1 MSFKEVVVNWLHR
14 YFSDEEAVIFLLL
27 LIGLFT
33 GLFFFG
39 STILPFLIALVFSYL
54 LQGPI
59 AFLRRLKVNEF
70 LATFI
75 VFSLF
80 ISFFFLLILWLLPL
94 LWGQLLSLVKELPT
108 MLISTKEWLDYLHEA
123 YPQFITQEQT
133 STLVNQAV
141 AEIRNL
147 GQLLVSVSI
156 SSLFN
161 LVTWLV
167 YLVLIPIFVF
177 FLLKD
182 KRKLINLFLSFMPNK
197 RGLISKI
204 WLDIDAQISNYIRG
218 LASEVLIL
226 GSIAWICFKF
236 LGLNYAELLALAVGI
251 SVLIPF
257 IGPVIST
264 LPVALVALFQFGLTS
279 DFAIVLCVY
288 AVVQAFDSNVLVPWL
303 FSEAVNLH
311 PVSILLAAL
320 FFGGL
325 WGFWG
330 LFFAIPLATMFKAII
345 QAWPTSFVPEQ
356 AQLEATDTKKLEQ
369 KS

>member
-1 MSFKEVVVNWLHR
+1 MSFRGVVNRWLQR
-14 YFSDEEAVIFLLL
+14 YFSDEEAVIFALLL
-27 LIGLFT
+27 VGFFAA
-33 GLFFFG
+33 LFFFG
-39 STILPFLIALVFSYL
+39 SMVFPFLIALVFSYL

-59 AFLRRLKVNEF
+59 AFLQKLKLSEVS
-70 LATFI
+70 ATIITFG
-75 VFSLF
+75 LF
-80 ISFFFLLILWLLPL
+80 IGFFFLLILWLLPL

-108 MLISTKEWLDYLHEA
+108 MVSSTKDWLNYLQEA

-133 STLVNQAV
+133 TSLVNQAT

-156 SSLFN
+156 SSIFSLM
-161 LVTWLV
+161 TWLV
-167 YLVLIPIFVF
+167 YLVLVPIFVF

-182 KRKLINLFLSFMPNK
+182 KQKLTSTFVSFMPNK
-197 RGLISKI
+197 RGLLTKV
-204 WLDIDAQISNYIRG
+204 WLEIDAQLSNYIRG

-226 GSIAWICFKF
+226 GSIAWVCFKI
-236 LGLNYAELLALAVGI
+236 LGLNYAELLALTVGI

-257 IGPVIST
+257 IGAMVAT

-279 DFAIVLCVY
+279 DFIIVIGAY

-330 LFFAIPLATMFKAII
+330 LFFAIPLATMFKAILN
-345 QAWPTSFVPEQ
+345 AWPTGFVPE
-356 AQLEATDTKKLEQ
+356 ANKISAKAA
-369 KS
+369 S